1 MAAYRNSSWRK
12 PKVVVASLNPENQP
26 TLVNV
31 CIVINESSMDA
42 NLGAAVEG
50 STAHS
55 VQQLFP
61 LQVSVAAAILNFSSR
76 AILGNVDSVII
87 LFKSGMAENVGA
99 KVNIVAPS
107 LTV

>member
-1 MAAYRNSSWRK
+1 
-12 PKVVVASLNPENQP
+12 
-26 TLVNV
+26 
-31 CIVINESSMDA
+31 MDA

-50 STAHS
+50 STSQS

-61 LQVSVAAAILNFSSR
+61 LQVSVAAAILNFGSR

-99 KVNIVAPS
+99 KVDIVAPS

>member
-1 MAAYRNSSWRK
+1 
-12 PKVVVASLNPENQP
+12 
-26 TLVNV
+26 
-31 CIVINESSMDA
+31 MDA

-61 LQVSVAAAILNFSSR
+61 LQVSVAAAILNFGSR

-99 KVNIVAPS
+99 KVEIAAPS
-107 LTV
+107 LTVQKSFPFPFFWPPS